1 MGTFAAFVT
10 AIKEECNDVSSRLS
24 TIIERYVNEEHHRLV
39 SLRDWDFLV
48 VRKSDST
55 SITTAAVPFDI
66 ATIKVATITTPA
78 QRILSMCDTTDGN
91 EYPLTFT
98 TIDEIRNNYPSFTT
112 FTGKP
117 EYWYYQNDDKVNV
130 WPALD
135 QTRTF
140 VFEFTKASK
149 TYTTGEAVAL
159 LIPDKFL
166 SVLTQKVLSRVW
178 QYKTDE
184 RWQTAEIAYKE
195 ALKEMIAACSTKTK
209 LQYAG
214 TGMRASQLPKLS
226 ADS

>member
-1 MGTFAAFVT
+1 MGTFAAFVAYVQT
-10 AIKEECNDVSSRLS
+10 EVNDTTTRLK
-24 TIIERYVNEEHHRLV
+24 TIIERWVNDEHHRII
-39 SLRDWDFLV
+39 SMRDWDFLV

-55 SITTAAVPFDI
+55 SIAVAAIPFDI
-66 ATIKVATITTPA
+66 ATIKTATITTPA

-140 VFEFTKASK
+140 VFEYTKASK
-149 TYTTGEAVAL
+149 TYSTGSTDAL
-159 LIPDKFL
+159 LVPDKWIY
-166 SVLTQKVLSRVW
+166 VLMHKVMERMW
-178 QYKTDE
+178 KYRTDD
-184 RWQTAEIAYKE
+184 RWQFAAADYQE
-195 ALKEMIAACSTKTK
+195 AMKDMIAGCAAKTK
-209 LQYAG
+209 IQYAG